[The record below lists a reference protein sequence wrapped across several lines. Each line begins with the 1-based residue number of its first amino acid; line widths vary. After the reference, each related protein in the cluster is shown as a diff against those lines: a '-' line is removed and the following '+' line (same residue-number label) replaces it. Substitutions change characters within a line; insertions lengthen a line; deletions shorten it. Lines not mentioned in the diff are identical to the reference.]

1 MSHEIFLLRVCLLRK
16 ESGESSLSSANLL
29 SLPYY
34 STRRRISLCI
44 YLDADEEQQ
53 LSLRPRFELLLLYRN
68 LYAISSIRE
77 MKYDTNDAKKLFPL
91 FPLDRFGEKAI
102 FEEEKR
108 SFRRGK
114 QSSSIRSC
122 NRINYTNGNTL
133 W

>member
-77 MKYDTNDAKKLFPL
+77 MKYDAKKLFPL
-91 FPLDRFGEKAI
+91 FPLVRFGEKAI
-102 FEEEKR
+102 FEEER

-122 NRINYTNGNTL
+122 NRINCTNGNTL